1 MTDTF
6 HWQATSQ
13 SSGSATA
20 SVRRAKFGDGY
31 SQQVAEG
38 INSVSRKY
46 QVSFVASKAVIAE
59 IVAFLDTHVGASF
72 LWAGPWGTGLYYCDT
87 YTDSHLGGLTYSVT
101 ATFEQTFQP

>member
-6 HWQATSQ
+6 RWRATSQ

-38 INSVSRKY
+38 INSVSWKY
-46 QVSFVASKAVIAE
+46 QLSFVATKAVIAE
-59 IVAFLDTHVGASF
+59 IVAFLDAHAGASF
-72 LWAGPWGTGLYYCDT
+72 LWSGPWETGLYCCDT

>member
-6 HWQATSQ
+6 RWQATSQ

-31 SQQVAEG
+31 SQQTAEG
-38 INSVSRKY
+38 INSVARKY
-46 QVSFVASKAVIAE
+46 QVSFVATKAVIAE
-59 IVAFLDTHVGASF
+59 IIAFLDAHAGTSF
-72 LWAGPWGTGLYYCDT
+72 LWAGPWGMGLYYCDT

>member
-6 HWQATSQ
+6 SWKATSQ

-38 INSVSRKY
+38 INSVARKY
-46 QVSFVASKAVIAE
+46 QVSFVAPKAVVTE
-59 IVAFLDTHVGASF
+59 IIAFLDAHAGMSF